1 MHLSDRVTGA
11 VLVGLGALSAYGGS
25 LLPAVP
31 GQDVGPAV
39 FPMIIGAGLVGCG
52 AMIALGIGRS
62 FEAPDEAEKQIEA
75 EERAHHFIG
84 LKALVP
90 PALLILYV
98 LIAET
103 VGFLPTAALMVF
115 VTAMALGARL
125 RLAVPVAILAPVGVH
140 LVFSKLLRVPL
151 PAGMLPA
158 PW

>member
-39 FPMIIGAGLVGCG
+39 FPMIIGFGLVGCG
-52 AMIALGIGRS
+52 AMIAFGVGRS
-62 FEAPDEAEKQIEA
+62 FEAPDEGEEQIEEA
-75 EERAHHFIG
+75 ERTGHLVG

-98 LIAET
+98 LIVET
-103 VGFLPTAALMVF
+103 VGFLATAALIVF
-115 VTAMALGARL
+115 LTAMALGARL
-125 RLAVPVAILAPVGVH
+125 RLAVPLAVLAPAGVH

-151 PAGMLPA
+151 PIGVLPA